1 MILTTWWKSLAW
13 TIKILDSAKQDLE
26 KLDKPVQRRIAAF
39 LQSRLVSLDDPRQL
53 GKSLQGQY
61 AGYWRYRVG
70 DYRLI
75 CHFENEE
82 LIILV
87 VEIGH
92 RKDVYR

>member
-1 MILTTWWKSLAW
+1 MILTMWWKSLAW
-13 TIKILDSAKQDLE
+13 TIKILDSAKHDLK
-26 KLDKPVQRRIAAF
+26 KLDKPVQKRIAAF
-39 LQSRLVSLDDPRQL
+39 LQSRLASLDDPKQL
-53 GKSLQGQY
+53 GKALLGQY

-75 CHFENEE
+75 CHVENEE